1 MQKVV
6 EDLVKEEML
15 TIYVDTDGTFYYKA
29 TDKYIQDLKKQHE
42 EELIAAQKV
51 MSFSEI
57 VNFQVK

>member
-1 MQKVV
+1 
-6 EDLVKEEML
+6 ML